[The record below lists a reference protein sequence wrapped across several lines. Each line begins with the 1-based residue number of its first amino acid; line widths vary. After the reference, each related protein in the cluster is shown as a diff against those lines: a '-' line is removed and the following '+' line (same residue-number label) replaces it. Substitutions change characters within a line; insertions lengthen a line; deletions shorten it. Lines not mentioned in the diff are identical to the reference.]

1 MATSIEFIEYVCEQI
16 SGIGI
21 VRYRKMF
28 GEYMVYI
35 NDKPILLVCDNTV
48 FVKELECI
56 KELMKDAD
64 RGVPYP
70 GSKEH
75 YVLNIDDPEFCKTVI
90 AVPDSPDSQY
100 DQNRNHKATHRWDED
115 PSVGKYF
122 LC

>member
-1 MATSIEFIEYVCEQI
+1 M
-16 SGIGI
+16 
-21 VRYRKMF
+21 
-28 GEYMVYI
+28 
-35 NDKPILLVCDNTV
+35 

-90 AVPDSPDSQY
+90 AVLEPMTPLPKQKKSKHSGQPGQSI
-100 DQNRNHKATHRWDED
+100 RSE
-115 PSVGKYF
+115 
-122 LC
+122 

>member
-1 MATSIEFIEYVCEQI
+1 MATSIEFIEYVCEQV

-56 KELMKDAD
+56 KELMNVKASSIGDTFPLKRAVKGRCGD
-64 RGVPYP
+64 FRSKAKKILPDLDC
-70 GSKEH
+70 GS
-75 YVLNIDDPEFCKTVI
+75 L
-90 AVPDSPDSQY
+90 
-100 DQNRNHKATHRWDED
+100 
-115 PSVGKYF
+115 SV
-122 LC
+122 

>member
-35 NDKPILLVCDNTV
+35 NDKLLLLVSDHTV
-48 FVKELECI
+48 FVKERECI
-56 KELMKDAD
+56 TELLKDAD

-90 AVPDSPDSQY
+90 AVLEPMTPLPKQKKSKQSGQPGQSI
-100 DQNRNHKATHRWDED
+100 RSE
-115 PSVGKYF
+115 
-122 LC
+122 

>member
-1 MATSIEFIEYVCEQI
+1 MATSIEFIEYVCEQV

-70 GSKEH
+70 GSK
-75 YVLNIDDPEFCKTVI
+75 
-90 AVPDSPDSQY
+90 
-100 DQNRNHKATHRWDED
+100 
-115 PSVGKYF
+115 
-122 LC
+122 

>member
-1 MATSIEFIEYVCEQI
+1 MATSIEFIEYVCEQV

-56 KELMKDAD
+56 KEMMNDAD
-64 RGVPYP
+64 RGFPYP

-75 YVLNIDDPEFCKTVI
+75 YVLNIDDHEFCKTVI
-90 AVPDSPDSQY
+90 AVLEPMTPLPNQKKSKQSGQPGQSK
-100 DQNRNHKATHRWDED
+100 RSE
-115 PSVGKYF
+115 
-122 LC
+122 

>member
-1 MATSIEFIEYVCEQI
+1 MATSIEFIEYVCEQV

-90 AVPDSPDSQY
+90 AVLEPMTPLPNQKKSKHSGQPGQSI
-100 DQNRNHKATHRWDED
+100 RSE
-115 PSVGKYF
+115 
-122 LC
+122 